1 MLASLARGCS
11 APKSLGRLGEAGSP
25 ASERAEASLRSRAA
39 AIVVGAIV
47 GAIPGVILV
56 LLTGPVSGEA
66 ELTLGVGGFFI
77 GFIGLVVGASL
88 GARRRPAQPR

>member
-47 GAIPGVILV
+47 GERDVVRRSLV
-56 LLTGPVSGEA
+56 SEDDEFSQA
-66 ELTLGVGGFFI
+66 
-77 GFIGLVVGASL
+77 
-88 GARRRPAQPR
+88 AQLAA